1 MGLVVVEG
9 EFVRQKECGGGG
21 GGDGDT
27 FHPESD
33 AFGDDS

>member
-1 MGLVVVEG
+1 MVVEG
-9 EFVRQKECGGGG
+9 EFVRQKERGGG

>member
-1 MGLVVVEG
+1 MVVEG
-9 EFVRQKECGGGG
+9 EFVCQKEGGGG

-33 AFGDDS
+33 TFGDDS